1 MHYNLVKAS
10 NRRYLEELNNRT
22 HEMPT
27 VYEAVNTIQET
38 AWVINKKIFNVIK
51 TCLQNNWTL
60 GQLPVNFTTMEENLP
75 PKPFDISTNKEAL
88 SKWKSEAR
96 KIHESIHKSKS
107 KYIQVVRIVEE
118 AELFLSVP
126 EFYYPYQL
134 DFRSRIYPKP
144 AMLSPQ
150 GADYSRACLL
160 FKYGKPMG
168 SEENYW
174 AYAVN
179 GANLF
184 GEVDKEEVA
193 VRVKWVEDNTDRI
206 IATATNPFE
215 DTWWTKADKP
225 YCFLAWAFEFA
236 EFNSWE
242 DDEGFTCS
250 PKFITTIP
258 IQSDCSNSGLQHYSA
273 MMRDEQGGH
282 ATNLTPS
289 DKPQDI
295 YNLVAEKV
303 KEQLSTM
310 TNPLAKQWLAYGI
323 NRKICKK
330 PVMCLPYSL
339 TRFSCRKYIE
349 EHLKKEFSD
358 RNVSYEIFRISE
370 IDDGVFKATNFLTP
384 IVWDSITKAIPKAT
398 EIMSY
403 IKQIAK
409 LVASENLPVCWTTPL
424 NFPVQM
430 MSYETESKRVKTKMG
445 DSIVKLSIQSY
456 TDKISKRLT
465 AQAVVP
471 NYIHSLDSSVLE
483 LATVKAKKLGV
494 DNFSMIHD
502 SFGVVAPDVAIMAV
516 ALREAFCEIYEEDVL
531 KKFADEMYA
540 MLSPKNQ
547 AKFPKMPAKGTLDIQ
562 AVKQSVFFCI

>member
-10 NRRYLEELNNRT
+10 NRRYLEELNNRN
-22 HEMPT
+22 HEMPV
-27 VYEAVNTIQET
+27 VYNAINTIQET

-51 TCLQNNWTL
+51 TCLENNWTL
-60 GQLPVNFTTMEENLP
+60 GQLPVNYITMEEQLP
-75 PKPFDISTNKEAL
+75 PKPFDIATNKEAL
-88 SKWKSEAR
+88 SKWKSEAK
-96 KIHESIHKSKS
+96 KIHEKVHQSKS
-107 KYIQVVRIVEE
+107 KYIQVRRIVEE
-118 AELFLSVP
+118 AELFLGTS
-126 EFYYPYQL
+126 EFYYPHQY

-184 GEVDKEEVA
+184 GEVDKEEVS

-273 MMRDEQGGH
+273 MMLDEQGGF

-289 DKPQDI
+289 NKPQDI

-303 KEQLSTM
+303 KAKLSTM
-310 TNPLAKQWLAYGI
+310 TNPLAKQWLEYGI

-349 EHLKKEFSD
+349 EHLKKEFAD
-358 RNVSYEIFRISE
+358 RNVSYEVFRISE

-384 IVWDSITKAIPKAT
+384 IVWDSITNAIPKAT

-403 IKQIAK
+403 IKTIAK

-465 AQAVVP
+465 SQAVVP
-471 NYIHSLDSSVLE
+471 NYIHSLDSSVLQ
-483 LATVKAKKLGV
+483 LATVKAKDMGV

-502 SFGVVAPDVAIMAV
+502 SFGVVAPDVAIMAK

-531 KKFADEMYA
+531 KKFADEMYV
-540 MLSPKNQ
+540 MLSTKNQ
-547 AKFPKMPAKGTLDIQ
+547 AKFPTMPTKGNLDLQ
-562 AVKQSVFFCI
+562 QVKKSVFFCI